1 VEYNG
6 PVIKVDQLAASVL
19 LILGSVGFISD
30 PVGQR
35 WILHIPPASGKQ
47 GPAALTNKK
56 QEKND
61 QLCADNI
68 INKSGFR
75 IYRQEIFFL
84 NAFY

>member
-6 PVIKVDQLAASVL
+6 PVIKVDQLATSVL
-19 LILGSVGFISD
+19 LILGSVRLISD

-35 WILHIPPASGKQ
+35 WILHIPPANGKQ

-61 QLCADNI
+61 QLYADNI

-75 IYRQEIFFL
+75 IYSQKI
-84 NAFY
+84 Y

>member
-1 VEYNG
+1 M
-6 PVIKVDQLAASVL
+6 IKVDQLATSVL
-19 LILGSVGFISD
+19 LILGSVGLISD

-35 WILHIPPASGKQ
+35 WILDIPPANGKQ

-61 QLCADNI
+61 QLYADNI

-75 IYRQEIFFL
+75 IYSQKI
-84 NAFY
+84 Y